1 MSFLNMIKLSV
12 NEDLKQ
18 KHIVE
23 VVPKIQKYIEK
34 ERTTSN
40 EKCLDYIENNLEYI
54 IGADADEVDK
64 IVRKFIS
71 DFPDS
76 LDETK
81 TLYKTLK
88 NKIFGYA
95 YKNWRRWKYSPYV
108 FVEDIGLKTCP
119 YCNRNYIFSV
129 NKRSKKLRPEI
140 DHFYPK
146 SKYPFLAMS
155 YGNLIPSCSV
165 CNHTKSSTYYE
176 DLVNPYSVKENDY
189 YLTLKPNSIDFALV
203 ETKKYNFRSFDI
215 EVKGKAIKNID
226 IFKLKELYSQH
237 KDEVLELLVKKAY
250 YPESYI
256 KELEFF
262 GFNQDEI
269 YRYLFSNYSQENDL
283 HKRPLS
289 KLTRDISKELGLL

>member
-1 MSFLNMIKLSV
+1 MIKLFM
-12 NEDLKQ
+12 NDDLKR
-18 KHIVE
+18 KHILE
-23 VVPKIQKYIEK
+23 IVPKIIKYINK
-34 ERTTSN
+34 ERTISN
-40 EKCLDYIENNLEYI
+40 KICLDYIEDNLEYI
-54 IGADADEVDK
+54 IGADSYEVDA
-64 IVRKFIS
+64 IIEKFKN

-76 LDETK
+76 LDSAK
-81 TLYKTLK
+81 PLYQTLK

-95 YKNWRRWKYSPYV
+95 YNNWRRWKYNPYI

-119 YCNRNYIFSV
+119 YCNRNYIFTV
-129 NKRSKKLRPEI
+129 NKKSKKLRPEI

-165 CNHTKSSTYYE
+165 CNHTKSDTYNKN
-176 DLVNPYSVKENDY
+176 LVNPYNVKEKDY
-189 YLTLKPNSIDFALV
+189 HLTFTPNSINFVLV
-203 ETKKYNFRSFDI
+203 EVEKYDFKSFDI
-215 EVKGKAIKNID
+215 EVRGKAIKNID

-256 KELEFF
+256 RELELF
-262 GFNQDEI
+262 GFGQDEI
-269 YRYLFSNYSQENDL
+269 YRYLFSNYNQEDDL

-289 KLTRDISKELGLL
+289 KLTKDIAKELGLI

>member
-1 MSFLNMIKLSV
+1 MIKLSV
-12 NEDLKQ
+12 NEDLKR

-23 VVPKIQKYIEK
+23 VAPKIKKYINK

-40 EKCLDYIENNLEYI
+40 KKCLDYIEANISYI
-54 IGADADEVDK
+54 IGADSYEVDA
-64 IVRKFIS
+64 IVEKFQN
-71 DFPDS
+71 DFPNS
-76 LDETK
+76 LDDTK
-81 TLYKTLK
+81 ILYKTLK

-95 YKNWRRWKYSPYV
+95 YNNWRRWKYNPYV
-108 FVEDIGLKTCP
+108 FVEETGLKTCP

-129 NKRSKKLRPEI
+129 NNRSKKLRPEI

-165 CNHTKSSTYYE
+165 CNHTKSDTYNKS
-176 DLVNPYSVKENDY
+176 LVNPYSVKENDY
-189 YLTLKPNSIDFALV
+189 YITLKPNSIDFALV
-203 ETKKYNFRSFDI
+203 EVEKYDFKSFDI
-215 EVKGKAIKNID
+215 EVRGKAIINID

-250 YPESYI
+250 YPKSYI
-256 KELEFF
+256 RELELFDF
-262 GFNQDEI
+262 SKDEI
-269 YRYLFSNYSQENDL
+269 YRYLFSNYNQDDDL

-289 KLTRDISKELGLL
+289 KLIKDISQELGLL